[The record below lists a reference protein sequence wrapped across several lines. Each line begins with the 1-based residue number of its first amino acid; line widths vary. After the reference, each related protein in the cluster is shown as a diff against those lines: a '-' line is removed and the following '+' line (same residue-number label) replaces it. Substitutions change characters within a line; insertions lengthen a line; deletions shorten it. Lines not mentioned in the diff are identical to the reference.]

1 MTAAE
6 RKQRQRERWRTAP
19 IIRRSHDEKHM
30 PRRVPALFTRTVV
43 RRWVKVDHRETSVT
57 VEDAFW
63 AALCQIAAE
72 RRVSTTSLLT
82 TIDADRHRSNF
93 SSAFR
98 FFVVGTLVDRPGRFG
113 GRAPPP

>member
-1 MTAAE
+1 
-6 RKQRQRERWRTAP
+6 
-19 IIRRSHDEKHM
+19 M
-30 PRRVPALFTRTVV
+30 PRRGPALFTRTVV

-72 RRVSTTSLLT
+72 RRVSATSLLT

-93 SSAFR
+93 SSAIR
-98 FFVVGTLVDRPGRFG
+98 LFVLGHYVDQSRKLREQ
-113 GRAPPP
+113 APTP